1 MHYTMHTVAQCLT
14 ENRPII
20 QHILSI
26 KMYKQVNILNLI
38 ISVTLERDS
47 ETHNLEQM
55 QLSIYLVK
63 YFTVN

>member
-1 MHYTMHTVAQCLT
+1 
-14 ENRPII
+14 
-20 QHILSI
+20 
-26 KMYKQVNILNLI
+26 MYKQVNILNLI